1 MKYTTLFLDRDGTL
15 IQKPP
20 EGDYIK
26 SISEV
31 HFLPGVLE
39 AMPMLD
45 QAFERI
51 IVVTNQRGV
60 AKGVLSIQTLTQIH
74 NYIHSQVWGA
84 IDRFYFCP
92 HELDACNCRKP
103 LPGLAFQAQLDF
115 HAIYLSDSIVVGDS
129 QTDMQFARN
138 IGALPIHI
146 SSRYNLLDFAKQI
159 RTVS

>member
-31 HFLPGVLE
+31 NFLPGVLE
-39 AMPMLD
+39 AMPILD

-92 HELDACNCRKP
+92 HELDSCDCRKP
-103 LPGLAFQAQLDF
+103 LPGLAFKAQLDF
-115 HAIYLSDSIVVGDS
+115 PEIKFSDSTMAGDAL
-129 QTDMQFARN
+129 TDMQFGMT
-138 IGALPIHI
+138 IGALPILI
-146 SSRYNLLDFAKQI
+146 SPRYNLLDFAKQI